1 MFTAAPMQ
9 ILSVSDEVVPAIY
22 SLNIKQRFGAVGMV
36 LGCGDL
42 PYYYVEFIVTMLN
55 VPCFY
60 VHGNHDAPELQSNGD
75 LLHEARGAVN
85 LEGRGVSHAG
95 LLIAGLGGSLRYKP
109 EGANMYTEAEMMRR
123 VWRLAP
129 WMLLNHL
136 RFGRYLDILITHAPP
151 FGIHN
156 GPDYAHH
163 GFRAFLWLM
172 DRFSPRYLIHGHVH
186 LSYGYHNEVETLYG
200 RTRVINTAGYRVLE
214 ITPGP
219 HPA

>member
-1 MFTAAPMQ
+1 MQ
-9 ILSVSDEVVPAIY
+9 ILTVSDEVVPSIY
-22 SLNIKQRFGAVGMV
+22 SLNIKQRFGAIAMV

-42 PYYYVEFIVTMLN
+42 PYYYVEFIVTMLS

-60 VHGNHDAPELQSNGD
+60 VHGNHDAPELQSNGA

-85 LEGRGVSHAG
+85 LEGRGVHHTG

-109 EGANMYTEAEMMRR
+109 EGAHMYTEAEMMRR
-123 VWRLAP
+123 VWRLVP
-129 WMLLNHL
+129 WMLLNHA

-156 GPDYAHH
+156 GPDYAHQ

-172 DRFSPRYLIHGHVH
+172 DRFRPRYLIHGHIH
-186 LSYGYHNEVETLYG
+186 LSYGYHDAVETVY
-200 RTRVINTAGYRVLE
+200 RQTRVINTAGYRVLE
-214 ITPGP
+214 IAAKP
-219 HPA
+219 HLM